1 MNIRNNLQKQYYIEY
16 FRRYSFMK
24 LFNISKMQRHTE
36 EKSIQKTLRRI
47 FFGEIKLAQ
56 DNVQHICWSM
66 KQAFENRSGRSVQMS
81 LSC

>member
-1 MNIRNNLQKQYYIEY
+1 
-16 FRRYSFMK
+16 
-24 LFNISKMQRHTE
+24 MQRHVEKEYTE
-36 EKSIQKTLRRI
+36 NAASRFFFFFF

-56 DNVQHICWSM
+56 DNVQRICWSM